1 MPGGV
6 EGQEVGPHLL
16 APRGDDAPPVS
27 PVTAPG
33 APALGLDFREHLEA
47 AWTDEKR
54 RMGRKSNTG
63 FVHRAKKQTSSEF
76 FFWAKKWIIYF

>member
-33 APALGLDFREHLEA
+33 APALGLDTLTSGSIFGA
-47 AWTDEKR
+47 AWTDEKK
-54 RMGRKSNTG
+54 RMGRKSKTG
-63 FVHRAKKQTSSEF
+63 FVHRAEKQNTSSEGF
-76 FFWAKKWIIYF
+76 EQKVD